1 VTSSLILRTSARF
14 LLVTCA
20 LLSIYILLRG
30 HNEPGGGFI
39 GGLIGALGV
48 IVFALAHGRAQALR
62 LLRLD
67 PKAMLG
73 VGLLLALASGV
84 LPPLLGLSP
93 LLTHQWGT
101 LALGPV
107 ALPLGTTLLFD
118 IGVYLTVTGF
128 ALAVVLPFAEE

>member
-1 VTSSLILRTSARF
+1 MTGSLILRTSARL
-14 LLVTCA
+14 LLVTCV
-20 LLSIYILLRG
+20 LLSIFILVRG

-48 IVFALAHGRAQALR
+48 IVYALAHGRARTLR
-62 LLRLD
+62 MLHAD
-67 PKAMLG
+67 PKSILG
-73 VGLLLALASGV
+73 VGLLLALASGA
-84 LPPLLGLSP
+84 LPPLLGISP
-93 LLTHQWGT
+93 LLTHQWGD